1 MTRANPPNTGSLIR
15 TKPADLLHMVAF
27 LPQVSKLADTMSH
40 NHSLDFKK
48 AFTVEKIDGSQV
60 KISGELPYV
69 ELESERAAAIV
80 ALGKNVELDGF
91 RKGNVPQNILEKHL
105 GEMNILSEMAE
116 RAISHA
122 YMHIL
127 DAHEIEAI
135 GHPKIE
141 LTKIAPENP
150 LAFTVTVA
158 VIPEITLP
166 DYKAIAKRLN
176 TDKPTDEVTD
186 ADVDKQINDILRQKA
201 AYERLQK
208 KSAMS
213 DEEKAAEKEEDLIQT
228 EADLD
233 KLEIPE
239 LTDEVA
245 KSFGQPG
252 QFESVDDLK
261 TKLREHLGIEKKNEN
276 IAKHRGNLTDAI
288 VEVSTIELPR
298 ILIESELDQM
308 LAQMQED
315 LNRSELK
322 MDDYLSHI
330 KKTKEELVK
339 DWEPAA
345 EKRAK
350 LQLVLNEIAKQEKIV
365 PAKDKVDEQAKVL
378 MDKFKDA
385 DEHRVRLYVASV
397 LLNEDV
403 MQKLESY

>member
-1 MTRANPPNTGSLIR
+1 
-15 TKPADLLHMVAF
+15 
-27 LPQVSKLADTMSH
+27 MSN
-40 NHSLDFKK
+40 NHSVDFKK

-69 ELESERAAAIV
+69 ELESERAAALV

-91 RKGNVPQNILEKHL
+91 RKGNVPAKVLEKHL
-105 GEMNILSEMAE
+105 GEMNILAEMAE

-127 DAHEIEAI
+127 EAHEIEAI

-141 LTKIAPENP
+141 LTKLAPENP
-150 LAFTVTVA
+150 LAFTATVA
-158 VIPEITLP
+158 VIPDIALP
-166 DYKAIAKRLN
+166 DYKAIAKRIN
-176 TDKPTDEVTD
+176 ADKPSDEVTD

-208 KSAMS
+208 KAAMTE
-213 DEEKAAEKEEDLIQT
+213 EEKAAEKPEDLIQS

-252 QFESVDDLK
+252 QFEGVDDLK
-261 TKLREHLGIEKKNEN
+261 AKLREHIAIEKKNN
-276 IAKHRGNLTDAI
+276 NTAAHRANLTDAI
-288 VEVSTIELPR
+288 VEVATIELPH
-298 ILIESELDQM
+298 ILIESEMNQM

-315 LNRSELK
+315 LKRSELK
-322 MDDYLSHI
+322 MEDYLTHI
-330 KKTKEELVK
+330 KKTKEELMK

-345 EKRAK
+345 AKRAT
-350 LQLVLNEIAKQEKIV
+350 LQLVLNEIAKQEEIV
-365 PAKDKVDEQAKVL
+365 PAKDKVDVQAAAL
-378 MDKFKDA
+378 MEKFKDA

-403 MQKLESY
+403 MQRLESY